1 MSLAKYQF
9 DSPYSTSPN
18 PIINV
23 TYDKKWI
30 MWICKR
36 EFLRDT
42 ILFSLHENVHV
53 ICIVILFP

>member
-36 EFLRDT
+36 EFLRDE
-42 ILFSLHENVHV
+42 FSEIQYYFHPMKM
-53 ICIVILFP
+53 FT

>member
-36 EFLRDT
+36 EFLRDE
-42 ILFSLHENVHV
+42 FSETQHYFHSMKM
-53 ICIVILFP
+53 FM